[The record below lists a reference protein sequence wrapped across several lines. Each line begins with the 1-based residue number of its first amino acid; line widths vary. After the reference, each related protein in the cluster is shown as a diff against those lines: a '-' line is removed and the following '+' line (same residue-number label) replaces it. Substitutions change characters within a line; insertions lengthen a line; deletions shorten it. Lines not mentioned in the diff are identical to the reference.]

1 MTTENQTIADL
12 PMWVVIA
19 IALAGLTGEMLRAD
33 HAGVTGWTV
42 VRRIALRAGAS
53 VMAGG
58 AAGLLVIAGGGGLV
72 LALAAAILS
81 GLMGADVAI
90 ALWQR
95 RVMRRVDAC
104 EQGSPK

>member
-19 IALAGLTGEMLRAD
+19 IALSGLTGEMLRAD
-33 HAGVTGWTV
+33 HAGVTGWMV
-42 VRRIALRAGAS
+42 VRRIALRAGSS

-58 AAGLLVIAGGGGLV
+58 AAGLLVLAGGGSVHLAIGIAVLTGL
-72 LALAAAILS
+72 A
-81 GLMGADVAI
+81 GADVAI

-95 RVMRRVDAC
+95 RLMRRV
-104 EQGSPK
+104 EQV